1 MQAYH
6 RLTIFTCVTLGTGA
20 KKKALAPVTIDRGE
34 SFFSLYLMTKDLA
47 RWATD
52 LARVRAV

>member
-6 RLTIFTCVTLGTGA
+6 RLTIFTYVTFGTGA
-20 KKKALAPVTIDRGE
+20 KKAIAPVTIDRGD
-34 SFFSLYLMTKDLA
+34 SFFSLYLMTKDWA